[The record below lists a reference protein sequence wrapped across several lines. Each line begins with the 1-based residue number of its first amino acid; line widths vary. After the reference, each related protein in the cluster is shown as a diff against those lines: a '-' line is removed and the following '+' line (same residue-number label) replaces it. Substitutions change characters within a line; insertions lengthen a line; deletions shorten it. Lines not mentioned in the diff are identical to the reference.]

1 MTNRA
6 KLVVL
11 KLEDSRTNW
20 AEYPKAVTVFLF
32 PMLID
37 DVVSILQ

>member
-1 MTNRA
+1 MTNRT
-6 KLVVL
+6 KLTVL

-20 AEYPKAVTVFLF
+20 AEYSKAVFLF